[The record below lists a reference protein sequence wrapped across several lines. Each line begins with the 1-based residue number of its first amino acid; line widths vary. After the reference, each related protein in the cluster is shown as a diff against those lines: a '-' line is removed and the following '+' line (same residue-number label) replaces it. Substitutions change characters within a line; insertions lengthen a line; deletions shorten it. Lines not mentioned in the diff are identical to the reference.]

1 MAKIFAKALRQE
13 SPDRDRVMKWNVIT
27 LASYKYCCILLD
39 LWAHFCYFGFK
50 LIFGKARLFQKSE
63 RLKNV
68 QKGFDFMRNKLSIN
82 RQKVKATTPI
92 SNLQAEMERTEDTA
106 EAWDKKGRQID
117 TEKTGENIVLVPLP
131 SNIDIYR
138 KNLIQELN
146 HERAKLS
153 DGSKA
158 TRARSRALRR
168 DTVDLITSVVQPSQE
183 FIMSLPRSKQTQFF
197 QECLDVIR
205 ENTETYG
212 KILGAVIHYDE
223 NTPHM
228 QVVCSTLDFEQLKAR
243 GNAMMGNQSKM
254 SKDQTTFVE
263 KVQEKGWQIE
273 RGLQRIDNPE
283 YQNWASE
290 KRAQGLE
297 INRYT
302 DELLMKAEQE
312 AIERLTQANAN
323 ISKQERYQADK
334 FYRQFWQSAQRKIKN
349 FSFNFTWADG
359 KVEKATE
366 DTVKNHRFGISQAF
380 LLIDIGWKAL
390 QRQVERQMEHLA
402 ELKIKEKTDEILH
415 SIKKTF
421 GLGAKDVQ
429 EAHNLADMV
438 SVLSRRSLSI
448 TQDEKRLE
456 TELEVFSKEVDKFE
470 VIKQDFDE
478 LIDDLNPTSKYNNE
492 IKDSLK
498 ALEAYDQAKEKERE
512 WLDPEIYN
520 EQEIWEDIESIYI
533 NNQFL
538 PWLNKNENNPLAEVV
553 ELGFRH
559 DTKASDGRLEE
570 RQPWTRQEIVNYLD
584 KQLKEREK
592 LKFDVSA
599 IKKNIQTEKLKQSQ
613 RKNLNH
619 SLGGGG
625 MSL

>member
-1 MAKIFAKALRQE
+1 
-13 SPDRDRVMKWNVIT
+13 
-27 LASYKYCCILLD
+27 
-39 LWAHFCYFGFK
+39 
-50 LIFGKARLFQKSE
+50 
-63 RLKNV
+63 
-68 QKGFDFMRNKLSIN
+68 MRNKLSIN

-106 EAWDKKGRQID
+106 EVWDKKGRQID
-117 TEKTGENIVLVPLP
+117 TAKTGENVVLVPLP
-131 SNIDIYR
+131 ANIDTYR
-138 KNLIQELN
+138 KNLMQKLN
-146 HERAKLS
+146 QERARLS
-153 DGSKA
+153 DGSKY

-183 FIMSLPRSKQTQFF
+183 FILSLPRPKQTQFF
-197 QECLDVIR
+197 QDCLDVIE

-228 QVVCSTLDFEQLKAR
+228 QIVCSTLDFEQLKAR

-254 SKDQTTFVE
+254 SRDQTAFVK
-263 KVQEKGWQIE
+263 KVQEKGWQVE
-273 RGLQRIDNPE
+273 RGLQRIDNPD

-312 AIERLTQANAN
+312 AVERLTQANEN
-323 ISKQERYQADK
+323 ISKQEQHQADK
-334 FYRQFWQSAQRKIKN
+334 FYRQFWQSSQRKIKG
-349 FSFNFTWADG
+349 FSFSFAWADG
-359 KVEKATE
+359 KVEQATE
-366 DTVKNHRFGISQAF
+366 ETVKFHHFGLTQTF
-380 LLIDIGWKAL
+380 QLIDIGWKAL
-390 QRQVERQMEHLA
+390 QRQVEFQLERLA

-415 SIKKTF
+415 SVKKVF
-421 GLGAKDVQ
+421 GCGAEDVQ
-429 EAHNLADMV
+429 EAHNLPDMA
-438 SVLSRRSLSI
+438 SVLFHRSYSI
-448 TQDEKRLE
+448 QRDEERLE
-456 TELEVFSKEVDKFE
+456 TKLETFSKDVEKFE
-470 VIKQDFDE
+470 TIKQDFDA
-478 LIDDLNPTSKYNNE
+478 LIDDLNPSSKYNQE

-498 ALEAYDQAKEKERE
+498 ALEAYDEAKEKEKD
-512 WLDPEIYN
+512 WLSPEIYS

-533 NNQFL
+533 NDQFL
-538 PWLNKNENNPLAEVV
+538 PWLDNKNNPLKEVV
-553 ELGFRH
+553 HLGFKY
-559 DTKASDGRLEE
+559 DTYTEDKRLEK

-584 KQLKEREK
+584 KQLREREK

-599 IKKNIQTEKLKQSQ
+599 IKKNIQTEKLKQRQ
-613 RKNLNH
+613 RKSRDL